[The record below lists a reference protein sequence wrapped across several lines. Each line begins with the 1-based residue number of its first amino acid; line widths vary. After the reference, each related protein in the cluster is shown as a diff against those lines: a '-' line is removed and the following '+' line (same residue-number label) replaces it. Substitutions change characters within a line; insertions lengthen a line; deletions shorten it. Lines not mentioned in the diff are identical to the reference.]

1 MTNKNNVFFFLFVVK
16 IQQLI
21 KKVFNQKQEVNT
33 YIKILMRLKQN
44 ITWY

>member
-1 MTNKNNVFFFLFVVK
+1 MYFFLFVVK

-33 YIKILMRLKQN
+33 YIKILMCLKQN